1 MEIRLP
7 VEPKLLP
14 PLAAAEL
21 LAASASSCGAA
32 EWWIRLLKAISC
44 NQLQYSC
51 SGSGQRDGAAAP
63 HDFHGEEEL
72 YLHIRDLGDWL
83 EKQGHPVSYETG

>member
-7 VEPKLLP
+7 VEPKLLS
-14 PLAAAEL
+14 PLGAAEL
-21 LAASASSCGAA
+21 LAASASSCGAT

-44 NQLQYSC
+44 NQLQLSC
-51 SGSGQRDGAAAP
+51 SGPGQRDGAAAP
-63 HDFHGEEEL
+63 HDFHGDEEL

-83 EKQGHPVSYETG
+83 EKQGYRVSYGTG